1 MPLRDAGAVEALGA
15 LPDPLVAAFA
25 LVTLLGDVAAYF
37 LVFSLLYWLGDRT
50 PVLGDRIDRPLIVQ
64 VVALGFGALALV
76 ALLKHV
82 FALPRPPGAGQPVTV
97 AGVPEVLRSVVADAT
112 VDDGYG
118 FPSGHAFGS
127 TAVYGGLG
135 WLTSEQGD
143 RRPLYLGATLAVL
156 ISLSRIVVGVHYLG
170 DVLAGVALGVLWLA
184 VAVRYLPTP
193 RRSFPAAGALAAAGL
208 VVAGPTE
215 YLLFGLGAS
224 LGGSVAWWTLDDW
237 IPATAQSGRTALVT
251 AGLGVLV
258 VGGLMAVVAALDPP
272 PLPGVLATAVVIGA
286 LVAVPVAGPRLDAR
300 LG

>member
-1 MPLRDAGAVEALGA
+1 MPIRDAGAVEALGV

-50 PVLGDRIDRPLIVQ
+50 PVLGDRLDRPLIVQ

-97 AGVPEVLRSVVADAT
+97 EGVPEILRSVVADAT

-135 WLTSEQGD
+135 WLVSERSD
-143 RRPLYLGATLAVL
+143 RRPLYVGAALAVL
-156 ISLSRIVVGVHYLG
+156 VSLSRVVVGVHYLG

-184 VAVRYLPTP
+184 VAVRFLPTP

-208 VVAGPTE
+208 VVVGPTE

-224 LGGSVAWWTLDDW
+224 LGGSVAWWTLSGW
-237 IPATAQSGRTALVT
+237 IPTTADTDREALVT
-251 AGLGVLV
+251 AVLGVVV
-258 VGGLMAVVAALDPP
+258 VGGLLAIVAALDPP
-272 PLPGVLATAVVIGA
+272 ALAGVVATAVVIGA
-286 LVAVPVAGPRLDAR
+286 LVAVPVAGSRLDAR